1 MASLPVQ
8 QQICQRIMQLAPH
21 EGYTKSLLDE
31 VRFMRADYPLPR
43 TPVLYDPGII
53 IVCQGRKRG
62 YLADR
67 MYRYDAQQFLVLS
80 VPLPFSSETEAT
92 PEEPMLAVA
101 VRLDMTTVAE
111 LIMLMGEARQP
122 ISDQPEGMISTPL
135 DGSMLDVL
143 NRLLQALMSP
153 LEAKALGPSLVKELY
168 FRVLMSEQ
176 GGAVRAALA
185 YQGHFGRISRA
196 LNHIHAEW
204 QSPLSVAD
212 LASRAGMS
220 VQRFHIHFKTITHTS
235 PLQYIKSVRL
245 HQARL
250 MMIRSNLPASKTALE
265 VGYESAS
272 QFNREFKRFFGRSPG
287 EEARLMK
294 QALALLPP
302 ADLERLA
309 IPL

>member
-1 MASLPVQ
+1 
-8 QQICQRIMQLAPH
+8 
-21 EGYTKSLLDE
+21 
-31 VRFMRADYPLPR
+31 
-43 TPVLYDPGII
+43 
-53 IVCQGRKRG
+53 
-62 YLADR
+62 
-67 MYRYDAQQFLVLS
+67 
-80 VPLPFSSETEAT
+80 
-92 PEEPMLAVA
+92 
-101 VRLDMTTVAE
+101 DMTTVAE

-220 VQRFHIHFKTITHTS
+220 V
-235 PLQYIKSVRL
+235 P
-245 HQARL
+245 
-250 MMIRSNLPASKTALE
+250 
-265 VGYESAS
+265 
-272 QFNREFKRFFGRSPG
+272 
-287 EEARLMK
+287 
-294 QALALLPP
+294 
-302 ADLERLA
+302 
-309 IPL
+309 